1 MKSTYTSFP
10 DRLFNTSVRMGRSLR
25 LLNKFRGAF
34 WTTCCCMIIAGTA
47 SASGHAPHGVSLGLV
62 SVYDI
67 KDIGENTEIVSI
79 QKTTQRIAL
88 SCSAQGIVEIISI
101 ANPEAPEALYR
112 FKVTDGEEISSV
124 SFHPTANFFAV
135 AVINQ
140 DPFAAGKVQVHNAG
154 SGKLLKTFVAGVHP
168 DSAVFSPNGKYLVV
182 ANEGEAYRYNNK
194 RYESPEGSITH
205 VFLGNGLQDAV
216 VTQIPLSD
224 YSDIAGM
231 LHKSHARVLERE
243 VTDGNSDEEIEIPLQ
258 DNSPANTEP
267 EFVAFSPDSARAFVS
282 LQENNG
288 VAVIDTAAAK
298 IERVFGLGMT
308 EHLADIRD
316 DDKVQFD
323 KKIRALREPDGISV
337 SPDGKFLLT
346 ADEGDTSPK
355 AAKVLGGKPVG
366 GGRTLSIFDAGT
378 GEFIADTGNQ
388 LDEMAHAAGLYP
400 DGRSDNKGSEP
411 ENVVSF
417 HVNDRLFA
425 AVGLERANAVALI
438 SLEDPAR
445 PKVVAATP
453 VDPEA
458 GQGGKFAPE
467 SLAHYQSGDRHYI
480 FSANEKSGSISIMRV
495 QEQENN

>member
-1 MKSTYTSFP
+1 MKPTYTSFP
-10 DRLFNTSVRMGRSLR
+10 GRLFNTSVRMGRSLR
-25 LLNKFRGAF
+25 SLNKFRGAF
-34 WTTCCCMIIAGTA
+34 WIMCCCMMITGAA
-47 SASGHAPHGVSLGLV
+47 SASGHAPHGISLELV
-62 SVYDI
+62 SIYDI
-67 KDIGENTEIVSI
+67 KDIGKNTEIVSI
-79 QKTTQRIAL
+79 QETTQRIAL

-112 FKVTDGEEISSV
+112 FKVTDNEEISSV
-124 SFHPTANFFAV
+124 TFHPTANFFAV

-140 DPFAAGKVQVHNAG
+140 DLFAAGKVQIHDAS
-154 SGKLLKTFVAGVHP
+154 SGKLLKTFAAGVHP

-205 VFLGNGLQDAV
+205 VFLGNGLQDAA

-224 YSDIAGM
+224 YSDVAGM
-231 LHKSHARVLERE
+231 LHKSHARALERE
-243 VTDGNSDEEIEIPLQ
+243 VTGGNSDEEIEIPLQ

-267 EFVAFSPDSARAFVS
+267 EFVAFSPDSARAYVS

-288 VAVIDTAAAK
+288 VVVIDTAAAK
-298 IERVFGLGMT
+298 IEGVFGLGMT

-323 KKIRALREPDGISV
+323 KKIWALREPDGIAV

-346 ADEGDTSPK
+346 ADEGDTEPK

-366 GGRTLSIFDAGT
+366 GGRTLSVFDAGT

-417 HVNDRLFA
+417 HVNNRLFA
-425 AVGLERANAVALI
+425 AVGLERANAVALVL
-438 SLEDPAR
+438 LEDPAH
-445 PKVVAATP
+445 PKVVAVTP

-480 FSANEKSGSISIMRV
+480 FSANEKSGSMSVMRV